1 MYSVVTFNPLPPMSD
16 QNRISPHNF
25 NFSIKKQSDKNK
37 DKYCLG
43 DYYQIQYQI
52 LIIHITGTV

>member
-1 MYSVVTFNPLPPMSD
+1 MSD

-37 DKYCLG
+37 DKYRLEN
-43 DYYQIQYQI
+43 YYQIQYQI

>member
-1 MYSVVTFNPLPPMSD
+1 MSD
-16 QNRISPHNF
+16 RNRISPHNF

-37 DKYCLG
+37 DKYHLE

-52 LIIHITGTV
+52 LIIRIITTV

>member
-1 MYSVVTFNPLPPMSD
+1 MSD

-37 DKYCLG
+37 DKYRLEDC
-43 DYYQIQYQI
+43 YQIQYQI
-52 LIIHITGTV
+52 FIIHIITTV

>member
-1 MYSVVTFNPLPPMSD
+1 MTFNPLPPISD
-16 QNRISPHNF
+16 QYRISPHNF

-37 DKYCLG
+37 DKYRLG

-52 LIIHITGTV
+52 LIIHITRTV